1 MLRPCR
7 WVPTFLRN
15 VSVPYPF
22 GVGQGHGC
30 YREGFNLTC
39 NDTGHEPPRL
49 FLDKKMTMQVLEIS
63 IQNNTARVLDTRV
76 SASGIWRPTDGTS
89 TNTTTGGDK
98 ENFFFTFNTDQEM
111 MPYSLSTRNE
121 FILTG
126 CNLMAELSRASDG
139 SILSVC
145 ASKKHQQCNGM
156 GCCRSRISTY
166 NKSNMPS
173 QFICKWKWFNKGHGD
188 DGESPP
194 AYAFIAEEGWFK
206 QGRVEEEGWWFHQDQ
221 GPDKDSKLL
230 LQVPILL
237 QWEVF
242 SSSAAAHDIIKSC
255 SRSDCHCPR
264 EVSAS
269 LCKSKHSYCKRGSRG
284 GYTCH
289 CSKGYDSEADA
300 NPYVS
305 GGCRGRNNFATTG
318 EQFQYWG
325 SRSRRRRSCCLFSI
339 SLASQKHILVF

>member
-1 MLRPCR
+1 M
-7 WVPTFLRN
+7 
-15 VSVPYPF
+15 PYPF